1 MSPAL
6 LWFLLAAAL
15 IVGEILTPT
24 FFLAALAVAALA
36 AATAGWLGA
45 ELWVQVLT
53 FAIGSGISAGL
64 ARPLAERFLH
74 SGVRSLPTNAAALIG
89 AEARVTETIDP
100 DRMGRV
106 KVRGD
111 DWRAVSEDGEPI
123 AAGARVIVTE
133 VEGTTLHVVRYP

>member
-15 IVGEILTPT
+15 LVGEIVTPS
-24 FFLAALAVAALA
+24 FFLAALALAALGA
-36 AATAGWLGA
+36 AVAGVVGAGVWL
-45 ELWVQVLT
+45 QVLT
-53 FAIGSGISAGL
+53 FAIAAGVSTAL

-74 SGVRSLPTNAAALIG
+74 SGVRSLPTNVAALVG
-89 AEARVTETIDP
+89 LEARVTEPIEEG
-100 DRMGRV
+100 RMGRV

-111 DWRAVSEDGEPI
+111 DWRAVSEDGLPI

>member
-6 LWFLLAAAL
+6 LWFLLAGAL

-24 FFLAALAVAALA
+24 FFLAALAFAAGA
-36 AATAGWLGA
+36 AAVAGLVGA
-45 ELWVQVLT
+45 ELLIQVLV
-53 FAIGSGISAGL
+53 FAIAAGISTAL

-74 SGVRSLPTNAAALIG
+74 SGVRSLPTNVAALIG
-89 AEARVTETIDP
+89 AEARVTETIEV

-111 DWRAVSEDGEPI
+111 DWRAVSDDGQAI
-123 AAGARVIVTE
+123 AAGARVIVIE
-133 VEGTTLHVVRYP
+133 VEGTTLHVVPHP

>member
-15 IVGEILTPT
+15 IVGEIFTPT
-24 FFLAALAVAALA
+24 FFLAALAAAAVA

-45 ELWVQVLT
+45 DLWLQVLT
-53 FAIGSGISAGL
+53 FAIGSAICSAL
-64 ARPLAERFLH
+64 ARPLAERYLH
-74 SGVRSLPTNAAALIG
+74 SGVRSLPTNVAALIG
-89 AEARVTETIDP
+89 AEARVIESIDP

-111 DWRAVSEDGEPI
+111 DWRAVSEDGNPI

-133 VEGTTLHVVRYP
+133 VEGTTLHVVPYP

>member
-15 IVGEILTPT
+15 LVGEIVTPS
-24 FFLAALAVAALA
+24 FFLAALAIAALGA
-36 AATAGWLGA
+36 AVAGFVGAGVWL
-45 ELWVQVLT
+45 QVLT
-53 FAIGSGISAGL
+53 FAIAAGLSTAL

-74 SGVRSLPTNAAALIG
+74 SGMRSLPTNVAALIG
-89 AEARVTETIDP
+89 LEARVTEPIEEG
-100 DRMGRV
+100 RMGRV

-111 DWRAVSEDGEPI
+111 DWRAVSDDGLPI